1 LKSSSIFECAYSHME
16 EKHIVFL
23 FLSGYAKAI
32 GTI

>member
-1 LKSSSIFECAYSHME
+1 ME